1 MVRLTA
7 RVYLSCNLFAS
18 LSTPF
23 STVRGQHLN
32 EMTSKSNKLRGWRGA
47 VKRSTGER
55 EGYCLLDWQPDGP
68 LLVAGEELDGE
79 MWPYNVNGIEGYNL
93 ADKQE

>member
-1 MVRLTA
+1 M
-7 RVYLSCNLFAS
+7 
-18 LSTPF
+18 
-23 STVRGQHLN
+23 
-32 EMTSKSNKLRGWRGA
+32 
-47 VKRSTGER
+47 KRSTGER